1 MTKLSNIVVLMSYLS
16 GIYLK
21 SRFSCLEGGVQKTLK
36 KRRDAAE
43 KTWKMNRKK
52 NEEYRENQITT
63 ILTFDFT
70 IYIKKYTLLENTVSK
85 K

>member
-1 MTKLSNIVVLMSYLS
+1 
-16 GIYLK
+16 
-21 SRFSCLEGGVQKTLK
+21 
-36 KRRDAAE
+36 
-43 KTWKMNRKK
+43 MNRKK

-63 ILTFDFT
+63 ILTFDFI

>member
-1 MTKLSNIVVLMSYLS
+1 
-16 GIYLK
+16 
-21 SRFSCLEGGVQKTLK
+21 
-36 KRRDAAE
+36 
-43 KTWKMNRKK
+43 MNRKK

-85 K
+85 SSLGDHSFAVFMRCKIFETQ